1 MTFSSTANSVVNRS
15 VSHSQI
21 LIRKDILDIRCSSLT
36 PITSP
41 RLLHRPFQRRTQP
54 YDRISNRFDPPP
66 AVRVAHPHR
75 LSVKRQIVG
84 QRILGDAERE
94 EAGLPFR
101 LLPVGG

>member
-1 MTFSSTANSVVNRS
+1 MTFSSTANSVVNKS

-36 PITSP
+36 PIKSP
-41 RLLHRPFQRRTQP
+41 RLLHRPFQRRAQP
-54 YDRISNRFDPPP
+54 HDRISNRFDPLP
-66 AVRVAHPHR
+66 AVRVARPHR
-75 LSVKRQIVG
+75 LPVERPKIG

-94 EAGLPFR
+94 KARLPFR